1 MVATEIHKQVL
12 REMITFKIVTD
23 ISLGDKSWRCRKLT
37 REQSLTGEAPNGPGS
52 PAPST
57 APSTAPP
64 TEPPQKVQR
73 SEATGN
79 DQDREADGDEDV
91 EQGDFSEEVEQDDGD
106 DL

>member
-1 MVATEIHKQVL
+1 VVAMEIHKQVL

-57 APSTAPP
+57 APP

-79 DQDREADGDEDV
+79 DQDREADCDEDV